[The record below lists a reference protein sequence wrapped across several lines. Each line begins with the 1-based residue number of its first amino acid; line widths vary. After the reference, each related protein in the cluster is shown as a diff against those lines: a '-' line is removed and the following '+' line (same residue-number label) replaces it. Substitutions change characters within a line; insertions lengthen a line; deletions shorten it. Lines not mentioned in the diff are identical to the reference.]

1 VRRAGD
7 GSAPVPGWTSDHEW
21 EGYLPFEELPW
32 SKNPGSGYVV
42 TANNRIHDD
51 EYPHLI
57 GIDFHAGFRAR
68 RVAELLEPNHAQT
81 PDASA
86 SIQVDTVSL
95 PARQLLPLL
104 LATQARGDAA
114 RRALALLDGWSGDL
128 DAGSAA
134 AAVYEVWVGRIAV
147 LAFGDAGDVSP
158 VDAYVAW
165 RETFVCTA
173 LPAMLEGNIPPPG
186 GGSWD
191 EVLAVALDEAVALLA
206 ERFGTDEHGWRWGT
220 LHRVRFAHPLARL
233 PGVGALFVAAEH
245 DLGGDEQTVLQGG
258 FDARLGFDAV
268 VVPSWRVVV
277 DLADLDAS
285 LAVLTTGQSGNPA
298 SPHWNDQSDLWASGK
313 LRACPFSRPAVQAA
327 AEHALLLVPG

>member
-1 VRRAGD
+1 M
-7 GSAPVPGWTSDHEW
+7 
-21 EGYLPFEELPW
+21 EGYLPFEKLPW
-32 SKNPGSGYVV
+32 SKDPGSGFVV
-42 TANNRIHDD
+42 TANNRIHDE

-57 GIDFHAGFRAR
+57 GLDFHPGFRAR

-104 LATQARGDAA
+104 LATQARGEAA

-147 LAFGDAGDVSP
+147 LAFGNTGDGSP

-206 ERFGTDEHGWRWGT
+206 ERFGTDEHGWRWGA

-233 PGVGALFVAAEH
+233 PGIGALFVAAEH

-268 VVPSWRVVV
+268 VVPSWRVVGSR
-277 DLADLDAS
+277 AS
-285 LAVLTTGQSGNPA
+285 RVAAVLTTDRVRQSRI
-298 SPHWNDQSDLWASGK
+298 PHWNDIGHVGLGSSE
-313 LRACPFSRPAVQAA
+313 RAPSRPAVEAA
-327 AEHALLLVPG
+327 AEPPCSRPR